1 MERFSPALYTNV
13 STDTTIMTV
22 PGIFYGVAIIPA
34 TTAACKVIV
43 YDAKATATGTVVWVS
58 SVASTAGIG
67 NNPFMIQQGIACR
80 NGIHV
85 DVTCTSAADQVIVF
99 YAPAS

>member
-1 MERFSPALYTNV
+1 MERFAPAVYTNV

-22 PGIFYGVAIIPA
+22 PGIFYGCAIIPA
-34 TTAACKVIV
+34 TTAACKVVV
-43 YDAKATATGTVVWVS
+43 YDAKATAAGTAIWVA

-67 NNPFMIQQGIACR
+67 NNPFIIEKGIACR
-80 NGIHV
+80 TGIHV
-85 DVTCTSAADQVIVF
+85 DVTCTSAADQIIIF